1 MSDEEEKEA
10 ANAEPET
17 GKPEAEEPKPEEPK
31 PEEPK
36 PEAEVPEEP
45 KPPELIEEVDK
56 KEEKPKKKKG
66 KRKRKK
72 KEEVRQPPP
81 PRREDGLQGQE
92 PLPEPEE
99 PKQIF
104 AVKTSIGH
112 EKIVADV
119 ISSRARKR
127 DAPVYAI
134 LSPQKL
140 RGYILVEGRNRER
153 LRTLIKGI
161 PKVRGVVQGE
171 RAISIDEI
179 IGQLEPTSTVDGIS
193 EGDIVELI
201 SGPFKGE
208 KARVE
213 QIDKSKEEIT
223 VALIEAIVKIPVTVK
238 GEAVRIIEKESE
250 EG

>member
-1 MSDEEEKEA
+1 VAQEDDRTNEGDAPEKEKA
-10 ANAEPET
+10 PKR
-17 GKPEAEEPKPEEPK
+17 GK
-31 PEEPK
+31 
-36 PEAEVPEEP
+36 
-45 KPPELIEEVDK
+45 
-56 KEEKPKKKKG
+56 
-66 KRKRKK
+66 
-72 KEEVRQPPP
+72 
-81 PRREDGLQGQE
+81 GLRGQE
-92 PLPEPEE
+92 ALPEPDE
-99 PKQIF
+99 PREIF

-119 ISSRARKR
+119 LASRAHKR
-127 DAPVYAI
+127 EAPVYAI
-134 LSPQKL
+134 VSPQKL

-161 PKVRGVVQGE
+161 PKVRGVVQGD
-171 RAISIDEI
+171 RPISLDEI
-179 IGQLEPTSTVDGIS
+179 IGQLEPTSTVDGIN

-238 GEAVRIIEKESE
+238 GEAVRIIEKERQ

>member
-1 MSDEEEKEA
+1 MSDDEKTKGEE
-10 ANAEPET
+10 
-17 GKPEAEEPKPEEPK
+17 GKKLA
-31 PEEPK
+31 
-36 PEAEVPEEP
+36 
-45 KPPELIEEVDK
+45 
-56 KEEKPKKKKG
+56 
-66 KRKRKK
+66 
-72 KEEVRQPPP
+72 
-81 PRREDGLQGQE
+81 PRPGNLRGQD
-92 PLPEPEE
+92 PLPEPDE
-99 PKQIF
+99 PREIF

-119 ISSRARKR
+119 IASRAKKR
-127 DAPVYAI
+127 MAPVYAV

-153 LRTLIKGI
+153 LRALIKGI

-171 RAISIDEI
+171 RPISLDEI

-238 GEAVRIIEKESE
+238 GEAVRILEKEKE
-250 EG
+250 EGS

>member
-1 MSDEEEKEA
+1 MSADENANEGAEA
-10 ANAEPET
+10 P
-17 GKPEAEEPKPEEPK
+17 
-31 PEEPK
+31 
-36 PEAEVPEEP
+36 
-45 KPPELIEEVDK
+45 K
-56 KEEKPKKKKG
+56 KEEAPKKG
-66 KRKRKK
+66 S
-72 KEEVRQPPP
+72 
-81 PRREDGLQGQE
+81 GLKGQE

-119 ISSRARKR
+119 IASRARKR
-127 DAPVYAI
+127 EAPVYAI
-134 LSPQKL
+134 VSPQKL

-153 LRTLIKGI
+153 LRALIKGI

-171 RAISIDEI
+171 RLISLDEI

-238 GEAVRIIEKESE
+238 GEAVRIIEKERQ
-250 EG
+250 EGE

>member
-1 MSDEEEKEA
+1 MSADENTDEGAEA
-10 ANAEPET
+10 P
-17 GKPEAEEPKPEEPK
+17 
-31 PEEPK
+31 
-36 PEAEVPEEP
+36 
-45 KPPELIEEVDK
+45 K
-56 KEEKPKKKKG
+56 KEEGPKKG
-66 KRKRKK
+66 R
-72 KEEVRQPPP
+72 
-81 PRREDGLQGQE
+81 GLKGQE
-92 PLPEPEE
+92 PLPEPDE

-119 ISSRARKR
+119 IASRARKR
-127 DAPVYAI
+127 EAPVYAI
-134 LSPQKL
+134 VSPQKL

-153 LRTLIKGI
+153 LRALIKGI

-171 RAISIDEI
+171 RLISLDEI

-238 GEAVRIIEKESE
+238 GEAVRIIEKERQ
-250 EG
+250 EGE